1 MSSSLATL
9 RKGRRKMTIDVVSSS
24 LRVPPTP
31 FASTI
36 DDDGTPDRMQDD
48 SSGGGSEDEA
58 DTP

>member
-9 RKGRRKMTIDVVSSS
+9 RKGRRKMTIDVVSS

-36 DDDGTPDRMQDD
+36 NDDGTPDRMQDD